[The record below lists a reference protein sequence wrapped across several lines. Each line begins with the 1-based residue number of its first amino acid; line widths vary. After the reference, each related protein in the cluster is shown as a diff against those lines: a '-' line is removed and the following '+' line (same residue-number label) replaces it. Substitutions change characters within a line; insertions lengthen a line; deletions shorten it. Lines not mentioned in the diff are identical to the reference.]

1 MTITLENIYL
11 ALPEIIILLTAVIAL
26 LLELFLKKPSS
37 SIILGTALGGLIIAA
52 IFSFMFLGS
61 YRVPLFANMFV
72 SDDMAQLMKLF
83 IYATVFLSFVYSH
96 RFIDEHDMPSGDY
109 YVLGLFATLGMM
121 VMVSAYSLLTLYL
134 GLELLSLPL
143 YAMTAIRR
151 TDNSAAEAAMKYF
164 VMGSIASGMLLYG
177 MSLLY
182 GATGQLQL
190 TEIANSITVNW
201 QNQSSILAF
210 SLVFLIAGLGFKI
223 AAAPFHM
230 WAPDVYEGAPTSV
243 TLFISA
249 APKIAA
255 VGIIFR
261 LLTIGLVDI
270 SSQWQ
275 QLLLVMALLSTGI
288 GNLIAIVQTNIKRLF
303 AYSAISH
310 MGYALFGLLAGTEA
324 GYAAALYYV
333 LVYSIMSV
341 AGFGLIV
348 LLSRQ
353 GDVEAIDDLK
363 GLNRRNPWL
372 AFMMLLIMFAMAGVP
387 PLVGFFAKM
396 LVLKALID
404 IQLTWVAVIGL
415 LFAVIGAFY
424 YLRIVKVMYFDEA
437 EASSNVHIN
446 NGAMTF
452 FSINCLVLVYL
463 GLFPSGLINACV
475 NAFVGF

>member
-1 MTITLENIYL
+1 
-11 ALPEIIILLTAVIAL
+11 
-26 LLELFLKKPSS
+26 
-37 SIILGTALGGLIIAA
+37 
-52 IFSFMFLGS
+52 
-61 YRVPLFANMFV
+61 
-72 SDDMAQLMKLF
+72 
-83 IYATVFLSFVYSH
+83 
-96 RFIDEHDMPSGDY
+96 
-109 YVLGLFATLGMM
+109 
-121 VMVSAYSLLTLYL
+121 
-134 GLELLSLPL
+134 
-143 YAMTAIRR
+143 
-151 TDNSAAEAAMKYF
+151 
-164 VMGSIASGMLLYG
+164 
-177 MSLLY
+177 
-182 GATGQLQL
+182 
-190 TEIANSITVNW
+190 
-201 QNQSSILAF
+201 
-210 SLVFLIAGLGFKI
+210 
-223 AAAPFHM
+223 
-230 WAPDVYEGAPTSV
+230 
-243 TLFISA
+243 
-249 APKIAA
+249 
-255 VGIIFR
+255 
-261 LLTIGLVDI
+261 
-270 SSQWQ
+270 
-275 QLLLVMALLSTGI
+275 MALLSTGI

-353 GDVEAIDDLK
+353 GNVEAIDDLK

-372 AFMMLLIMFAMAGVP
+372 AFMMLLIMFSMAGVP

-415 LFAVIGAFY
+415 LFAVIGALY